1 MVKFAKDNENFKI
14 LGGVMGDKE
23 LSVEDIKN
31 LAALPSMEEIR
42 AKIVGLLVSA
52 QRNLLSTLTASQSN
66 IVRMINTK
74 FNS

>member
-1 MVKFAKDNENFKI
+1 
-14 LGGVMGDKE
+14 MGDKE

-31 LAALPSMEEIR
+31 LADLPSMEEIR

-66 IVRMINTK
+66 IVRVINIK